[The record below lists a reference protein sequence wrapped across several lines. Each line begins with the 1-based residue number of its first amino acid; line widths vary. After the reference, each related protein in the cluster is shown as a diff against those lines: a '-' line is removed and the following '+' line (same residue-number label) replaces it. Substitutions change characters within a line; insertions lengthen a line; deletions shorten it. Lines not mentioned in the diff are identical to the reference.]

1 MKRFT
6 IKKHAHGSAEWLRDR
21 KWNSNGEV
29 QIGASD
35 AAAVH
40 GEHPYKSRADLAS
53 ELMSKDD
60 PQPVEPNA
68 AMERGNRLEP
78 TLIKWAADRENAPFV
93 TPDWMYCF
101 DDDGVRLIATIDAVA
116 YPEEPEC
123 RILEVKTINKRW
135 TGELP
140 RHWYWQGVQQAI
152 CTGVNEITWVIFDS
166 TLDLHFHIQPVSSD
180 SKQVHIERCRQFLA
194 AIDMGIMPDDAVLEY
209 RHVQQI
215 HAKSEPSKE
224 VELPMEAVTTLE
236 NYLFAKS
243 QREAFEAS
251 EDALKAELCNM
262 MGDAEYG
269 LIQDQLV
276 CQWKSSTRE
285 SFDSKAFKAAHPAL
299 FDKFKKSTTVRT
311 FRVAKDPK

>member
-6 IKKHAHGSAEWLRDR
+6 IKKHAHGSTEWLRDR

-135 TGELP
+135 AGELP

-152 CTGVNEITWVIFDS
+152 CTGSFRIEWAIFDS
-166 TLDLHFHIQPVSSD
+166 DLALHKHIQKVTSD
-180 SKQVHIERCRQFLA
+180 EMQIHVDACCKFLA
-194 AIDMGIMPDDAVLEY
+194 AIDMGIVPENVVFEYEHVSRQHGKGDGTSKTLDEATVMGALE
-209 RHVQQI
+209 RLALAREQKRS
-215 HAKSEPSKE
+215 AETMEE
-224 VELPMEAVTTLE
+224 VI
-236 NYLFAKS
+236 
-243 QREAFEAS
+243 
-251 EDALKAELCNM
+251 KAELCSLL
-262 MGDAEYG
+262 GDAEFG
-269 LIQDQLV
+269 LVNGDV
-276 CQWKSSTRE
+276 AFTWKTQSRNM
-285 SFDSKAFKAAHPAL
+285 FDLRKFEAEHPAL
-299 FDKFKKSTTVRT
+299 AAKFRRDVNTRT
-311 FRVAKDPK
+311 FRVVAK